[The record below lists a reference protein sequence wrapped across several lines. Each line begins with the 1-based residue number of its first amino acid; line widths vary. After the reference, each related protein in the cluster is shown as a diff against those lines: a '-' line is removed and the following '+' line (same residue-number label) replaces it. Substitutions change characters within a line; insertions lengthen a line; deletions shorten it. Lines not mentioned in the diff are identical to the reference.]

1 MMAAALMPLKPL
13 MPLRVFMPPPL
24 GMITEFDG

>member
-13 MPLRVFMPPPL
+13 MPLRVLMPPPL